1 MTSINIIARNNCK
14 LNVNVVGNYNVA
26 LTGVTGPYN
35 IVLLKPTRD
44 YLRIKTHV
52 DMRLMNKEDRLKA
65 WEDYLQQCDE
75 KLSNLKEPEK
85 YEGEDEEEKKK
96 YEAAKKEYDT
106 QKAVIE
112 KAKSE
117 ADTKYKAAQNAKVED
132 DYKIPD
138 KSTGFESET
147 IVEVSN
153 YEYYKYTQVWTCNVK
168 NEVITTYQAAHVV
181 NLINDMFSV
190 MKKEHTSWT
199 NLIDYV
205 DSYSKFKFTNIDIL
219 EASPAFAYLLGIPT
233 NGATDYSTT
242 IPVYNGTPYIFL
254 KCNKLKTAL
263 RYCWQTDPKIKGMEA
278 DEQKK
283 AMYSSVQRIISVS
296 PNNNYINQ
304 PFSLGGGQFTA
315 NGNDLTDVEFT
326 ITGING
332 DELDFASDL
341 LWSFELTPIPDDDL
355 SKLPGLL
362 PPEAQQQLQ
371 AQQGGEQQM
380 PNEQQQMMMTQEQ
393 AQQQPTQEQQIVK
406 PSPDGL
412 MRSGLPRVE
421 PIH

>member
-35 IVLLKPTRD
+35 IVLLKPGRD
-44 YLRIKTHV
+44 YLKIKTHP
-52 DMRLMNKEDRLKA
+52 DTRIMNRDARIKA
-65 WEDYLQQCDE
+65 WEDYLKQLND
-75 KLSNLKEPEK
+75 KLSALVEPEK
-85 YEGEDEEEKKK
+85 YEGEDENEKKK
-96 YEAAKKEYDT
+96 YEEAKKAYDDE
-106 QKAVIE
+106 KALIE

-117 ADTKYKAAQNAKVED
+117 AQPKYEAAQKAKVED
-132 DYKIPD
+132 DYKTPSG
-138 KSTGFESET
+138 STGFESEH
-147 IVEVSN
+147 IIDVSS
-153 YEYYKYTQVWTCNVK
+153 YEYIKYEQTWTCYVK
-168 NEVITTYQAAHVV
+168 SEVITTYQAGHVV
-181 NLINDMFSV
+181 NLINEMFSV
-190 MKKEHTSWT
+190 MKKEHSTWT
-199 NLIDYV
+199 NLIDYI

-219 EASPAFAYLLGIPT
+219 EASSAFAYLLGIPT
-233 NGATDYSTT
+233 SGATDYSTT

-254 KCNKLKTAL
+254 KCNKLNTAL
-263 RYCWQTDPKIKGMEA
+263 RYCWQTDPKIKSMSEK
-278 DEQKK
+278 EQKN

-332 DELDFASDL
+332 DELEFASDL
-341 LWSFELTPIPDDDL
+341 LWSFELTPIPDEDL
-355 SKLPGLL
+355 SNLPGLL
-362 PPEAQQQLQ
+362 SQDQQQQLQ
-371 AQQGGEQQM
+371 AQQGEEQQA
-380 PNEQQQMMMTQEQ
+380 PNEQQMMMTQEQ
-393 AQQQPTQEQQIVK
+393 GQQQTHEQQIVK

-421 PIH
+421 PIR